1 MSGESATMTEA
12 GKESA
17 PDSWPSE
24 LRVRD
29 SGAWLR
35 ITFADGFVAN
45 LTAERLRAASPSA
58 DKRRP
63 AVGERGVR
71 IVGVEAVGNYAARIV
86 FSDGHDSGIYSWS
99 LLRALTADQ
108 EPPPGA

>member
-1 MSGESATMTEA
+1 MGEV
-12 GKESA
+12 GKDGA
-17 PDSWPSE
+17 PDPWPSE

-29 SGAWLR
+29 AGATLR
-35 ITFADGFVAN
+35 IAFADGFAAVI
-45 LTAERLRAASPSA
+45 TAERLRAASPSA

-71 IVGVEAVGNYAARIV
+71 IVGVEAVGNYAARIA
-86 FSDGHDSGIYSWS
+86 FSDGHDTGIYSWS